1 MVYKIEI
8 ARAAQKQ
15 LLSVPREEQI
25 EIAQNIDSLALI
37 PRPSGCKKLRGT
49 DLWRLRLGRYRVVYQ
64 INNETR
70 LIIVLKI
77 ALRKEDTYRGL

>member
-1 MVYKIEI
+1 MVYRIEI
-8 ARAAQKQ
+8 VHTAQKQ
-15 LLSVPREEQI
+15 LLSIPRDVQI